1 MEPPKPHDIL
11 LFILVVALAGV
22 GWNLQTQVQQ
32 MSFENERFREML
44 PTQATCPEVLVEVQV
59 ACECPKLDDELYSHP
74 SLEELEHLCAEYE
87 EYGYLPG
94 C

>member
-1 MEPPKPHDIL
+1 MDTPKPHDIL
-11 LFILVVALAGV
+11 LLILVVSLAGV

-32 MSFENERFREML
+32 AQLENERLREMM
-44 PTQATCPEVLVEVQV
+44 PKQVTCPEIEVEVQV
-59 ACECPKLDDELYSHP
+59 ACECPELEDGFYSHP